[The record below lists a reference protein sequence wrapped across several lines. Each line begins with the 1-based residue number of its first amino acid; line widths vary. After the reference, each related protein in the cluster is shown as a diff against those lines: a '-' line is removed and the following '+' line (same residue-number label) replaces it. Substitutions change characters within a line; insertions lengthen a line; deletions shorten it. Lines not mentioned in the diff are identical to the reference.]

1 MKQTTTIAG
10 LEVHTYTAEKFATST
25 KPVLALF
32 VLHGRLRST
41 ESDNVQQLISALV
54 NAAEGH
60 AAEKDLLVIAFDQR
74 NHGVRLKNRNSNLG
88 FEENDKHV
96 QDMYAIYTGTAQDV
110 SFVMDFLE
118 SYLFPMGQ
126 RRIVEWGVAGIS
138 LGGHSAWTLA
148 GREERIKLAI
158 PIIGCPDYLG
168 LMRGRAAQRGIAIE
182 PPHFPESL
190 RNVLEAQALTALPYK
205 NTGAEN
211 PFLGKKMLVLSGE
224 ADRVVPWTASQ
235 TVVEGLEVGTGTK
248 DVVVYE
254 GVGHT
259 VTPAM
264 VDAAVRFVMSE
275 L

>member
-1 MKQTTTIAG
+1 MKQTTIIAG

-25 KPVLALF
+25 KPILALF
-32 VLHGRLRST
+32 VLHGRLGSS
-41 ESDNVQQLISALV
+41 ESDHVQQLISALV

-60 AAEKDLLVIAFDQR
+60 AAEKDLMVIAFDQR
-74 NHGVRLKNRNSNLG
+74 NHGVRLKNHNSNLG
-88 FEENDKHV
+88 FEENGNHV

-118 SYLFPMGQ
+118 CYLFPMGE
-126 RRIVEWGVAGIS
+126 RSIVQWGVAGIS

-168 LMRGRAAQRGIAIE
+168 LMRGRAAQQGIVVE
-182 PPHFPESL
+182 PPHFPEGL
-190 RNVLEAQALTALPYK
+190 RKVLEAQALTALAYTSK
-205 NTGAEN
+205 GAGN
-211 PFLGKKMLVLSGE
+211 PFLGKKILVLSGE
-224 ADRVVPWTASQ
+224 ADTLVPRTASQ
-235 TVVEGLEVGTGTK
+235 AFVEGLEVGTGTK

-254 GVGHT
+254 GVGHA
-259 VTPAM
+259 VTRAM
-264 VDAAVRFVMSE
+264 VDAAVRFVLSV